1 MRVWR
6 VAVLLLLA
14 AALPPTV
21 AVAAPAKIALMAPSP
36 PILTELGKTIGAEL
50 EKQGFVVDRDFTFDV
65 LSSAGDVNRLPV
77 LAQQAVKDGAAV
89 IVTSS

>member
-36 PILTELGKTIGAEL
+36 PILTELGKTIGDMY
-50 EKQGFVVDRDFTFDV
+50 VDGGV
-65 LSSAGDVNRLPV
+65 ALIPV
-77 LAQQAVKDGAAV
+77 
-89 IVTSS
+89 IR